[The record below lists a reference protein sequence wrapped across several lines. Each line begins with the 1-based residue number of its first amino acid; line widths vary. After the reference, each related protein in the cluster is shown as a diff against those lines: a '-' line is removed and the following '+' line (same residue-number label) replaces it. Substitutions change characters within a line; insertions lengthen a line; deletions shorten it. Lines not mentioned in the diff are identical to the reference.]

1 MAHLANYTCERC
13 GGTGQQEA
21 GMPCPLDWGYSDS
34 AGTCDRCKGLGILG
48 SVTVAQDVPLV
59 EEIHLLAEDALCVVY
74 RIYTS
79 ERYPEILTTSSSTI
93 MMCPSGAARSRAD
106 LLKEKSVITFSD
118 AQSIILQTARHG
130 VIVVAFKQVV
140 DLQEA
145 RPVWRCPQEGDRQG
159 EQHNVADR

>member
-21 GMPCPLDWGYSDS
+21 GMPCPPGWGYSDQ

-59 EEIHLLAEDALCVVY
+59 EEINLLAEGALCAAY
-74 RIYTS
+74 RIHTAGK
-79 ERYPEILTTSSSTI
+79 YPEIFATKNDDTLILRDSAGKLGS
-93 MMCPSGAARSRAD
+93 
-106 LLKEKSVITFSD
+106 ITFTG
-118 AQSIILQTARHG
+118 AKGLIAETARYG
-130 VIVVAFKQVV
+130 VRVVAFKQVV

-145 RPVWRCPQEGDRQG
+145 RPVWRCPQEGDKQ
-159 EQHNVADR
+159 

>member
-21 GMPCPLDWGYSDS
+21 GMPCPLGWGYSDQ

-59 EEIHLLAEDALCVVY
+59 EEINLLADDALCAVY
-74 RIYTS
+74 LIYTS
-79 ERYPEILTTSSSTI
+79 ERYPEIVTTSSNTI
-93 MMCPSGAARSRAD
+93 MLRQRGA
-106 LLKEKSVITFSD
+106 LKVSVITFTD
-118 AQSIILQTARHG
+118 AKDFILQTARYG
-130 VIVVAFKQVV
+130 VRVVAFKQVV

-145 RPVWRCPQEGDRQG
+145 RPVWRCPQEGDKQ
-159 EQHNVADR
+159 